1 MITMAEE
8 HKPKNIMSFF
18 VCVFISAHRSDAVAV
33 CNVSAQTMGHI
44 IYIYTQYYYVT
55 VSKVYDGLYMKV
67 ETEEE

>member
-18 VCVFISAHRSDAVAV
+18 CVSVYLGSPERCSRCVQCVCTDD
-33 CNVSAQTMGHI
+33 GPY
-44 IYIYTQYYYVT
+44 YIYTQYYYVT
-55 VSKVYDGLYMKV
+55 VSKVYDGLYRKV